1 MSADMPTKIEPG
13 VVLAGKY
20 RVERVLGEGGMG
32 FVVAARH
39 LQLGQR
45 VALKFLLPEALANEQ
60 FVARFRQEARAAAT
74 INSEHVARVID
85 VSEMDNGAPYMVME
99 YLEGQDLGAL
109 LEQRGQLETALAASY
124 IIEACEA
131 LAQAHSA
138 GIVHRDLKPSNL
150 FLAKRPGGIPIIKV
164 LDFGISKAKMEDEEA
179 RRLTATHTVM
189 GTPHYM
195 SPEQIRSTRD
205 VDQRSDIWSLGVI
218 LYELLTGRL
227 PFDGESAAAIIASI
241 SMDPARS
248 LLEFRSDCPPGLEG
262 AIARCLAKKREDR
275 YADVSE
281 LAKAL
286 QPYAPESVKDSLMS
300 INNVI
305 HGSMNTEPPVPGA
318 AAAPGPVA
326 ITGATPS
333 IISSGGAM
341 PNTGVGDPRR
351 ESVRAVPQQT
361 NADFARSTDTKLPE
375 KKNGGM
381 IIGIAAVCLIIGGGT
396 AVLMKSRGAEK
407 TPPPV
412 AAAASVATPA
422 PSASAAPQDLTITNL
437 AAPSAETESPT
448 PPASAQAAAAP
459 PKTTYRAPAANP
471 AAARP
476 TTATPATPTKP
487 PETPNNSLRMVP
499 K

>member
-1 MSADMPTKIEPG
+1 MPTKIEPG

-85 VSEMDNGAPYMVME
+85 VSEMENGAPYMVME
-99 YLEGQDLGAL
+99 YLEGQDLGAV
-109 LEQRGQLETALAASY
+109 LEQRGQLEVGQAAGY
-124 IIEACEA
+124 MIEACEA

-138 GIVHRDLKPSNL
+138 GIVHRGLKPSNL

-205 VDQRSDIWSLGVI
+205 VDPRSDIWSLGVI

-241 SMDPARS
+241 SIDPARS
-248 LLEFRSDCPPGLEG
+248 LLEFRNDCPPAFEA
-262 AIARCLAKKREDR
+262 AIAKCLAKKREDR
-275 YADVSE
+275 FENVADF
-281 LAKAL
+281 AKAL
-286 QPYAPESVKDSLMS
+286 APFAPEQARESLVS

-305 HGSMNTEPPVPGA
+305 HGNSNTEPPPSEILRSASAAPGQTPSIVGTGSPGGSMANTGLGDPKRASVPAVPLQTNAGLSKSAETEMPVQKKSTGLFVGVAVGFLLVGGGA
-318 AAAPGPVA
+318 AALMKNRGGEKPVA
-326 ITGATPS
+326 PIAS
-333 IISSGGAM
+333 
-341 PNTGVGDPRR
+341 
-351 ESVRAVPQQT
+351 AVS
-361 NADFARSTDTKLPE
+361 ASTT
-375 KKNGGM
+375 
-381 IIGIAAVCLIIGGGT
+381 
-396 AVLMKSRGAEK
+396 
-407 TPPPV
+407 
-412 AAAASVATPA
+412 
-422 PSASAAPQDLTITNL
+422 ASAAPQDLTITNL
-437 AAPSAETESPT
+437 AA
-448 PPASAQAAAAP
+448 ASASASEP
-459 PKTTYRAPAANP
+459 APAPSVSATATKLP
-471 AAARP
+471 PTTTRPQPVAARP
-476 TTATPATPTKP
+476 TTPQTAPTVKA
-487 PETPNNSLRMVP
+487 PEPTNTSSLRMVP